1 MKKTRLIS
9 AVALLLAALMLFS
22 ACSINYRTVDASKYV
37 HLSEEAYK
45 NLKITLD
52 RPVVDAD
59 DVTEYINKMLYN
71 DYKVAKGEAE
81 GGGKDQPGAFA
92 KYDVLTYRLFLY
104 DNAGKVVEHNFAVA
118 SKTDTTAA
126 TISVSEYPY
135 LSLGY
140 GLNKGLKAEIESK
153 LLSSGVLFQSV
164 NSADNNIGSTA
175 AGALSRVPVV
185 AYLTYTSNYASSSAN
200 GSVDTAGSKDNS
212 SIKPIHLEPYFNKET
227 VGENDFNEAIY
238 LGLKQVIENQVAND
252 PENLVKPGKDNVIT
266 INVYPKGTEIPS
278 NAKVDAKTAH
288 ISYNLDF
295 LKNTTTPDY
304 RRGEIKVTFNAAV
317 TMRDDSADAGAFKVE
332 FTYTADNSTTDA
344 DGNFKTEAGNVVK
357 AADAK
362 CTAWVYVQSRQAYTC
377 PEYNADFITNTLKFT
392 TTEADVVA
400 AHRESVRKTLQD
412 ACDAEVAAAAKK
424 AIWDAAASATTM
436 IKEPKRNI
444 KNYVKGVLT
453 QYKTYYYDY
462 GYKNQTTADG
472 TPYYKDFEEF
482 LVTMYSVSGV
492 TYDSQAAIEN
502 ALYNEGKEIVKKNL
516 LAYYLADVM
525 GIRYTTEQMDAMI
538 VEKGAAWA
546 ASVVNEIRRT
556 LNKTLGESTA
566 PEDVQAAASEILSYY
581 YNSTTGG
588 YYITAAD
595 ITDNFVTW
603 ETYLAMYGEENLYG
617 AYHVDL
623 VAEKLYELNVNNI
636 TYTTKDY
643 TLS

>member
-9 AVALLLAALMLFS
+9 AVALLLTALMLFS
-22 ACSINYRTVDASKYV
+22 ACSINYRTADASKYV

-45 NLKITLD
+45 NLKVTLD
-52 RPVVDAD
+52 RSVVDAD

-81 GGGKDQPGAFA
+81 GGGKDQPGEFV
-92 KYDVLTYRLFLY
+92 KHDVLTYRLFLY
-104 DNAGKVVEHNFAVA
+104 DNGGKLIEHDFAIA
-118 SKTDTTAA
+118 SKTDTASA
-126 TISVSEYPY
+126 TISVNEYPY
-135 LSLGY
+135 LTLGY

-153 LLSSGVLFQSV
+153 IMGALFQTH
-164 NSADNNIGSTA
+164 NSADNNIGTTT
-175 AGALSRVPVV
+175 AGALSSVPVV

-212 SIKPIHLEPYFNKET
+212 TIKPIHLEPYFSKET

-252 PENLVKPGKDNVIT
+252 PENLVTPGKDNVIT
-266 INVYPKGTEIPS
+266 INVYPVGTELPS
-278 NAKVDAKTAH
+278 NATVDAKTAH

-295 LKNTTTPDY
+295 LKNTETPDY

-317 TMRDDSADAGAFKVE
+317 TMRDDSEDAGAFKVE
-332 FTYTADNSTTDA
+332 FTYTAENSTVDT
-344 DGNFKTEAGNVVK
+344 DGNFKTAAGNVVT
-357 AADAK
+357 AANAK
-362 CTAWVYVQSRQAYTC
+362 CTAWVYVHSRQAYTC
-377 PEYNADFITNTLKFT
+377 PEYNADFITNTLNFT

-400 AHRESVRKTLQD
+400 AHRESIRKMLQD
-412 ACDAEVAAAAKK
+412 AVDAEVAAAAKK
-424 AIWDAAASATTM
+424 AIWEAASKATTM

-444 KNYVKGVLT
+444 KNYVKGVLNK
-453 QYKTYYYDY
+453 YKTYYYDY

-472 TPYYKDFEEF
+472 TPYYKDFEAF
-482 LVTMYSVSGV
+482 LVTIYSEYS
-492 TYDSQAAIEN
+492 SQAAIES
-502 ALYNEGKEIVKKNL
+502 ALYDEGKEIIKKNL
-516 LAYYLADVM
+516 LAYYLADAL
-525 GIRYTTEQMDAMI
+525 GIRYTTEQMDVMI
-538 VEKGAAWA
+538 VEKGHAWA
-546 ASVVNEIRRT
+546 AAVVNEIRRT
-556 LNKTLGESTA
+556 LNGTLGESTA
-566 PEDVQAAASEILSYY
+566 PEDVQTAASEILSYY

-595 ITDNFVTW
+595 VTDDFVTW
-603 ETYLAMYGEENLYG
+603 ETYLAMYGEENLSG

-643 TLS
+643 TRS